1 MGLPPSRSSAGPT
14 LFRSYRILGMNRRDL
29 VQSLP
34 LLALLPSLAAE
45 AQVTA
50 QKGPYVQKTCNEPL
64 LTDCKG
70 LPYEGL
76 PLRTS
81 EAGAVTR
88 QMMEGQIP
96 GASIIEIHETT
107 LEAGKMPH
115 PAHQHPHAELLLVRR
130 GTIEFQ
136 SDAPPVKVTAGGM
149 AYCAPNK
156 LHGFHN
162 VGEGQ
167 AEYFVVKIGNESV
180 CQK

>member
-1 MGLPPSRSSAGPT
+1 
-14 LFRSYRILGMNRRDL
+14 MNRRDL
-29 VQSLP
+29 VQTLP
-34 LLALLPSLAAE
+34 LLALLPSFAAE
-45 AQVTA
+45 AQVSA
-50 QKGPYVQKTCNEPL
+50 EKGPYVQKKCDEPL
-64 LTDCKG
+64 LTDCKA

-76 PLRTS
+76 PMRTS
-81 EAGAVTR
+81 EDGAVTR

-115 PAHQHPHAELLLVRR
+115 AAHRHPHAELLLVRS

-136 SDAPPVKVTAGGM
+136 SDGPPVRVTAGGM

-156 LHGFHN
+156 LHGFRN
-162 VGEGQ
+162 AGETR

>member
-1 MGLPPSRSSAGPT
+1 
-14 LFRSYRILGMNRRDL
+14 MNRRDL
-29 VQSLP
+29 VQALP
-34 LLALLPSLAAE
+34 LLTLFPALATE
-45 AQVTA
+45 AQVSA

-64 LTDCKG
+64 LEDCKA

-76 PLRTS
+76 PTRTS
-81 EAGAVTR
+81 EGSAVTR

-115 PAHQHPHAELLLVRR
+115 PAHRHPHAELLLVRS
-130 GTIEFQ
+130 GMIEFQ
-136 SDAPPVKVTAGGM
+136 SDAPPVRVTAGGM

-156 LHGFHN
+156 LHGFRN
-162 VGEGQ
+162 AGDGP

>member
-1 MGLPPSRSSAGPT
+1 
-14 LFRSYRILGMNRRDL
+14 MNRRDL

-34 LLALLPSLAAE
+34 LLALLPSFAAE

-50 QKGPYVQKTCNEPL
+50 QKGPYVQKSCSEPL
-64 LTDCKG
+64 LEDCKA

-81 EAGAVTR
+81 SDGAVTR
-88 QMMEGQIP
+88 QMMEGEIP

-107 LEAGKMPH
+107 LEPGLMPH
-115 PAHQHPHAELLLVRR
+115 PAHRHPHAELLLVRS

-136 SDAPPVKVTAGGM
+136 SDAPPQRVTAGGM

-162 VGEGQ
+162 VGSGQ
-167 AEYFVVKIGNESV
+167 AQYFIVKIGSESI
-180 CQK
+180 CQR

>member
-1 MGLPPSRSSAGPT
+1 MH
-14 LFRSYRILGMNRRDL
+14 
-29 VQSLP
+29 SLP
-34 LLALLPSLAAE
+34 LLALLPSLTAD
-45 AQVTA
+45 AQVSA
-50 QKGPYVQKTCNEPL
+50 EKGPYVQKACNEPL
-64 LTDCKG
+64 LEDCRA

-76 PLRTS
+76 PKRTS
-81 EAGAVTR
+81 EGGAVTR

-96 GASIIEIHETT
+96 GASIIEIHETQ

-115 PAHQHPHAELLLVRR
+115 AAHRHSHAELLLVRS

-136 SDAPPVKVTAGGM
+136 SDAPPVRVTAGGM

-156 LHGFHN
+156 LHGFRN
-162 VGEGQ
+162 VGDGL

>member
-1 MGLPPSRSSAGPT
+1 
-14 LFRSYRILGMNRRDL
+14 MNRRDL
-29 VQSLP
+29 MHTLP
-34 LLALLPSLAAE
+34 LLGLLPSIAAV
-45 AQVTA
+45 AQVTE
-50 QKGPYVQKTCNEPL
+50 QKGPYVQKTCKEPL
-64 LTDCKG
+64 LEDCKA

-76 PLRTS
+76 PTRTS
-81 EAGAVTR
+81 EGGAVTR

-107 LEAGKMPH
+107 LEPGKSPH
-115 PAHQHPHAELLLVRR
+115 PAHRHPHAELLLVRS

-136 SDAPPVKVTAGGM
+136 SDAPPLRVTAGGM

-162 VGEGQ
+162 AGEIQ
-167 AEYFVVKIGNESV
+167 AQYFVVKIGNESV

>member
-1 MGLPPSRSSAGPT
+1 
-14 LFRSYRILGMNRRDL
+14 MNRRDL

-45 AQVTA
+45 GQVSA
-50 QKGPYVQKTCNEPL
+50 QKAAYVPKTCKEPL
-64 LTDCKG
+64 LEDCRA

-76 PLRTS
+76 PTRTS

-107 LEAGKMPH
+107 IEPGKMPH
-115 PAHQHPHAELLLVRR
+115 PAHRHPHAELLLVRS

-136 SDAPPVKVTAGGM
+136 SDAPPVHVTAGGM
-149 AYCAPNK
+149 AYCAPDK
-156 LHGFHN
+156 LHGFRN
-162 VGEGQ
+162 VGDTPAQ
-167 AEYFVVKIGNESV
+167 YFVVKIGNESI

>member
-1 MGLPPSRSSAGPT
+1 
-14 LFRSYRILGMNRRDL
+14 MNRRDV
-29 VQSLP
+29 VQALP
-34 LLALLPSLAAE
+34 LLALLPSLSAE

-50 QKGPYVQKTCNEPL
+50 QKGPYVQKTCDEPL
-64 LTDCKG
+64 IADCKA

-81 EAGAVTR
+81 EDGAVTR
-88 QMMEGQIP
+88 QMMEGQVP

-107 LEAGKMPH
+107 LEPGKMPH
-115 PAHQHPHAELLLVRR
+115 PAHRHPHAELLLVRS

-136 SDAPPVKVTAGGM
+136 SDNPPIHVTAGGM
-149 AYCAPNK
+149 AYCAPDK

-167 AEYFVVKIGNESV
+167 AQYFVVKIGNQSV